1 MLYGR
6 YVFSCK
12 FLDEAEL
19 PEYKGS
25 TFRGVFGH
33 ALKKTVCA
41 LKHQGC
47 EGCLLR
53 PKCIYVFLFETP
65 FPVKSNGRKRL
76 SSPPHPYVIEP
87 PETPRVR
94 FQPED
99 LFEFTLLLFGRAN
112 EYLPYI
118 IYAFEQTGGHGIG
131 KRVNGRA
138 ARFKLENVSSGGDAV
153 YSSSDAT
160 LRARSFTEELTEE
173 TLGEEVPA
181 DEIELRLVTPLR
193 VKFGNSLKA
202 ELPFHVLVRAMLRRI
217 SSLFEYYG
225 AGEPSLDYR
234 GLVDRAKNVAIK
246 ESAIEWIDWKRYS
259 NRQDQSMLMGGIT
272 GSIRYAGNLSEF
284 IPLIRFCEKV
294 HLGKQTTFG
303 LGKISLKSLSTGKK
317 GRKEVE
323 Q

>member
-6 YVFSCK
+6 YVFSCR

-33 ALKKTVCA
+33 ALKRTVCA
-41 LKHQGC
+41 LKRQGC

-65 FPVKSNGRKRL
+65 FPVEANGKRRL

-87 PETPRVR
+87 PETERTR
-94 FQPED
+94 FQPGD
-99 LFEFTLLLFGRAN
+99 PFEFALLLFGMAN
-112 EYLPYI
+112 EYLPYF
-118 IYAFEQTGGHGIG
+118 IYAFEQIGGLGIG

-138 ARFKLENVSSGGDAV
+138 ARFKLEKVSSGGEAV

-160 LRARSFTEELTEE
+160 LRAGSFTEELTEE
-173 TLGEEVPA
+173 TLREGVPA

-193 VKFGNSLKA
+193 VKFGNSLRA
-202 ELPFHVLVRAMLRRI
+202 ELPFHVLVRAMLRRT

-234 GLVDRAKNVAIK
+234 GLVDRAKKVAIE
-246 ESAIEWIDWKRYS
+246 ESAVEWFDWKRYS

-272 GSIRYAGNLSEF
+272 GSISYAGNLSEF
-284 IPLIRFCEKV
+284 IPFIRFCEKV
-294 HLGKQTTFG
+294 HIGKQTTFG
-303 LGKISLKSLSTGKK
+303 LGKINLVSLSIGEEGRQEGK
-317 GRKEVE
+317 
-323 Q
+323 

>member
-6 YVFSCK
+6 YVFSCR

-33 ALKKTVCA
+33 ALKRTVCA
-41 LKHQGC
+41 LKRQGC
-47 EGCLLR
+47 EGCLLH

-65 FPVKSNGRKRL
+65 FPVEANGKRRL

-87 PETPRVR
+87 PETERTR
-94 FQPED
+94 FQPGD
-99 LFEFTLLLFGRAN
+99 SFEFALLLFGMAN
-112 EYLPYI
+112 EYLPYF
-118 IYAFEQTGGHGIG
+118 IYAFEQIGGLGIG

-138 ARFKLENVSSGGDAV
+138 ARFKLENVSSGGEPV
-153 YSSSDAT
+153 YSSNDAT
-160 LRARSFTEELTEE
+160 LRAGSFTEELTEE
-173 TLGEEVPA
+173 TLREGVPA

-193 VKFGNSLKA
+193 VKFGNSLRA
-202 ELPFHVLVRAMLRRI
+202 ELPFHVLVRAMLRRT
-217 SSLFEYYG
+217 SSLLEYYG

-234 GLVDRAKNVAIK
+234 GLVDRAKKVAIE
-246 ESAIEWIDWKRYS
+246 ESAVEWFDWKRYS
-259 NRQDQSMLMGGIT
+259 NRQDQSMLMGGMT
-272 GSIRYAGNLSEF
+272 GSIQYAGNLSEF

-303 LGKISLKSLSTGKK
+303 LGKINLVSLSIGEEGRQEGK
-317 GRKEVE
+317 
-323 Q
+323 